1 MPLVCCYVSCFRIE
15 FFPSSFDSS
24 FTFLRIIR
32 FFFYST
38 FPSYFLP
45 FLTIISITNSFLA
58 VCFPPHLTFHR
69 LPSPLL
75 LSFCFLFFLLHI
87 IFHLLSII
95 SLSFNLPSSLP
106 SFISFLPLFACLSS
120 ASDVPSHLLL
130 YCLQV
135 YLLCISLALTV
146 ISLYSLSIT
155 VIHLL
160 FPLQFYFTTAYRL
173 RKIIR
178 ESAQQRKEQNSMP
191 TVCVQGGCQ

>member
-15 FFPSSFDSS
+15 FFPSSFHSS

-75 LSFCFLFFLLHI
+75 LLSLF
-87 IFHLLSII
+87 S
-95 SLSFNLPSSLP
+95 SSCYTLSFNCYPSFLCPSIFLPPFLPSYLS
-106 SFISFLPLFACLSS
+106 SSFLPLFACLSS

-135 YLLCISLALTV
+135 YCLFISLAHTV
-146 ISLYSLSIT
+146 IFLYSLSIT

-178 ESAQQRKEQNSMP
+178 ES
-191 TVCVQGGCQ
+191 T